1 MPTPA
6 PSLSRQILRRRPV
19 SGAPVAVGA
28 SDHLQRSLG
37 TFLLTMFG
45 VGETVGAG
53 IFIVLSESVPQ
64 AGPAV
69 VISFLIAGIAAGL
82 AAVCYAEMASAV
94 PVSGSAYS
102 YCYATLG
109 ELPAMG
115 VAACLLLEY
124 GVSTAAVA
132 VGWSQYLN
140 KLLDNV
146 VGFQLPQA
154 ISAGPWDSE
163 PGVINLP
170 AIVLVA
176 MCAVLLIRGA
186 SQSAKANAVM
196 VVIKLTVL
204 LIFAAIAFTAFNA
217 DRFNDL
223 APFGVS
229 GISLAAGTIFF
240 AYIGLDAI
248 STAGD
253 EVKDPQHTMPR
264 AIIYALLIVTAIHL
278 LVAVAAMGSQP
289 WQEFK
294 GEEAVLAV
302 ILDHITGNT
311 AGSTLVSAGAVISI
325 FSVTL
330 VTLYGQT
337 RILFTM
343 GRDGLLPSDVREGQ
357 PPHDD
362 TGREHRDRC
371 GRGGSPGRPGAARPS
386 GRNGLDRHPDR
397 VHRGVRGSDSPA
409 DSTTGFT
416 PGFQGAGLSGDTNPV
431 DRGVRL
437 HPVQPALVHL
447 DCIQR
452 LGGGGADL
460 LPGVGPSSQRT
471 QRRRERHGNDRARLR
486 RRHLAKPSRSKPRHR
501 RAGIA
506 GIRSTSWKLYFGAA
520 TPVSVGIPRRRSRR
534 ARSVRQ
540 APAPHCPLRPRASC
554 RRAAATKTV
563 SSAREAPRP

>member
-1 MPTPA
+1 MA
-6 PSLSRQILRRRPV
+6 MPSLSLRRQMLRRRPV
-19 SGAPVAVGA
+19 SGAPVADGA

-53 IFIVLSESVPQ
+53 IFIVLSQSVPQ

-69 VISFLIAGIAAGL
+69 VISFMLAGIAAGL

-186 SQSAKANAVM
+186 SQSAKTNAVM

-204 LIFAAIAFTAFNA
+204 VIFAAIAFTAFKA
-217 DRFNDL
+217 DRFHDL

-240 AYIGLDAI
+240 AYIGLDAV

-264 AIIYALLIVTAIHL
+264 AIIYALLIVMAIHL

-289 WQEFK
+289 WQQFS

-343 GRDGLLPSDVREGQ
+343 GRDGLLPATFAKVNPRTMTPVGN
-357 PPHDD
+357 
-362 TGREHRDRC
+362 TVIVAVVV
-371 GRGGSPGRPGAARPS
+371 AALAALVP
-386 GRNGLDRHPDR
+386 LDRLAETVSIGTLTAFIVVSAGVILLRIQQPDLPRGFR
-397 VHRGVRGSDSPA
+397 VPGYPV
-409 DSTTGFT
+409 T
-416 PGFQGAGLSGDTNPV
+416 PILSIAACAYILFS
-431 DRGVRL
+431 L
-437 HPVQPALVHL
+437 HWYTWIAFSGWVAVALVFYL
-447 DCIQR
+447 VW
-452 LGGGGADL
+452 G
-460 LPGVGPSSQRT
+460 
-471 QRRRERHGNDRARLR
+471 
-486 RRHLAKPSRSKPRHR
+486 RRHSALNDD
-501 RAGIA
+501 
-506 GIRSTSWKLYFGAA
+506 
-520 TPVSVGIPRRRSRR
+520 
-534 ARSVRQ
+534 
-540 APAPHCPLRPRASC
+540 
-554 RRAAATKTV
+554 AAA
-563 SSAREAPRP
+563 AAPVTEDVG

>member
-6 PSLSRQILRRRPV
+6 RSLPRQMLRRRPV

-53 IFIVLSESVPQ
+53 IFIVLSVAVPQ
-64 AGPAV
+64 AGPGV
-69 VISFLIAGIAAGL
+69 VISFVIAAIAAGL

-140 KLLDNV
+140 KLLDNIF
-146 VGFQLPQA
+146 GFHLPQA

-170 AIVLVA
+170 AIALVA

-196 VVIKLTVL
+196 VLIKLTVL
-204 LIFAAIAFTAFNA
+204 VIFAAIAFTAFKA
-217 DRFNDL
+217 DRFHDL
-223 APFGVS
+223 APFGIS

-240 AYIGLDAI
+240 AYIGLDAV

-264 AIIYALLIVTAIHL
+264 AIIYALLIVTAIQV

-289 WQEFK
+289 WQQFS

-343 GRDGLLPSDVREGQ
+343 GRDGLLPATFAKVNPRTMTPVKNTVIVAVVVAALAALVPLDRLAETVSIGTLTAFIVVSGGVILLRIQQPDLPRGFRVPGYPVTPILSIAACAYILFSLHWYTWIAFSGWVAVALVFYLVWGRRHSALNGDVA
-357 PPHDD
+357 
-362 TGREHRDRC
+362 T
-371 GRGGSPGRPGAARPS
+371 AVPS
-386 GRNGLDRHPDR
+386 GSDR
-397 VHRGVRGSDSPA
+397 
-409 DSTTGFT
+409 
-416 PGFQGAGLSGDTNPV
+416 
-431 DRGVRL
+431 
-437 HPVQPALVHL
+437 
-447 DCIQR
+447 
-452 LGGGGADL
+452 
-460 LPGVGPSSQRT
+460 
-471 QRRRERHGNDRARLR
+471 
-486 RRHLAKPSRSKPRHR
+486 K
-501 RAGIA
+501 
-506 GIRSTSWKLYFGAA
+506 
-520 TPVSVGIPRRRSRR
+520 
-534 ARSVRQ
+534 
-540 APAPHCPLRPRASC
+540 
-554 RRAAATKTV
+554 
-563 SSAREAPRP
+563 